1 MNLKYNNFKQIIA
14 TIIVIN
20 LAGIAFLLIFIGCY
34 LETKSSENLYG
45 LFFLLFF
52 VLMDALFFSIRKY
65 MFSKVIIED
74 GKIKE
79 KYFKKTLK
87 EIDLNDIKFLY
98 VNSDN
103 LFISSIE
110 IEIKKIGEG
119 RLLNKKLYSKQTI
132 GFRMNLNR
140 ISNVFEF
147 LQNNLCYVNRRV
159 PKDLK
164 EKINSYISIEEL
176 QWEKKKK

>member
-79 KYFKKTLK
+79 NYFKKTLK
-87 EIDLNDIKFLY
+87 EINLIDIKLLY
-98 VNSDN
+98 VDADN
-103 LFISSIE
+103 LCVSPIESQIEFINQFSPIV
-110 IEIKKIGEG
+110 
-119 RLLNKKLYSKQTI
+119 RNKKTI
-132 GFRMNLNR
+132 TFRMNLTRFNEIFEPIKLDFCY
-140 ISNVFEF
+140 ISN
-147 LQNNLCYVNRRV
+147 RV
-159 PKDLK
+159 PKEIQ
-164 EKINSYISIEEL
+164 EKIISYMNIKEL